1 MIITN
6 FVLNNYINTQSRGG
20 GKMHF
25 FFQILST
32 NSVRRRMKISLQ
44 NLYVDVEVKEKS
56 TINQDYPAVRKWYNT
71 RI

>member
-20 GKMHF
+20 GENAF

>member
-1 MIITN
+1 
-6 FVLNNYINTQSRGG
+6 
-20 GKMHF
+20 MHF

-71 RI
+71 LG